1 MQSEEL
7 VALRDESVASQNQEI
22 DLAKFKILSIAVVG
36 AIAIGVDST
45 NDFVSRS
52 IPLVIGLIPPV
63 AFYIDVIM
71 ETKRI
76 QVMAIGAFLSTLDP
90 ARSALSK
97 YEAYCQRHR
106 NFFMT
111 NFSYKYSTMVISG
124 VIALLGLG
132 RIVAGNLIEGYSP
145 DPWLV
150 AVEIT
155 SGLFGVIATVLL
167 KRDVEKRI
175 SAFFDAV
182 KKEAGETTRRRAAEK
197 KASPTSV

>member
-36 AIAIGVDST
+36 AIAIGT
-45 NDFVSRS
+45 GEFVENS
-52 IPLVIGLIPPV
+52 IPLAIGLIPPV

-106 NFFMT
+106 DFFMT
-111 NFSYKYSTMVISG
+111 NFSYKYSTVVISG
-124 VIALLGLG
+124 VIAMIGLG
-132 RIVAGNLIEGYSP
+132 RMIAGNVIEGYSP

-182 KKEAGETTRRRAAEK
+182 KKEASETTRRRAAQK
-197 KASPTSV
+197 KASVTAK